1 MVSYRI
7 EGSPAYSVL
16 IVSLSPGES
25 VVVEPGSYM
34 MHKGDVEI
42 KTSSRGF
49 LKGLARSLF
58 GGESFFMNT
67 ITAKS
72 SAEVWIAPST
82 PGDIAAVELDG
93 GSLVIQDGSYLA
105 HIGNIEV
112 STAWKGLKG
121 LLAEGELI
129 WTKASG
135 RGTVFIN
142 SYGAIR
148 MIELGE
154 GEKVTVDNMHFVA
167 LDSSVSW
174 KVKKWGGLKSAI
186 FGGEGLVVE
195 ARGPGRVWVQTRN
208 LPLFARIIRRFLPS
222 K

>member
-1 MVSYRI
+1 MADYRI

-16 IVSLSPGES
+16 IVNLDPGES

-34 MHKGDVEI
+34 MHKGEVEI
-42 KTSSRGF
+42 KTSSGGLLRGI
-49 LKGLARSLF
+49 ARSLF

-72 SAEVWIAPST
+72 RAEVWISPST
-82 PGDIAAVELDG
+82 PGDIAAVRLDG
-93 GSLVIQDGSYLA
+93 GSIIIQDGSYLA
-105 HIGNIEV
+105 HIGSIEV
-112 STAWKGLKG
+112 STAWRGLKG

-154 GEKVTVDNMHFVA
+154 GEKITVDNMHFVA
-167 LDSSVSW
+167 LDGSIRW
-174 KVKKWGGLKSAI
+174 RIRKWGGLKSAI

-195 ARGPGRVWVQTRN
+195 AIGPGRVWVQTRN
-208 LPLFARIIRRFLPS
+208 LPLFARVIRRFLPS